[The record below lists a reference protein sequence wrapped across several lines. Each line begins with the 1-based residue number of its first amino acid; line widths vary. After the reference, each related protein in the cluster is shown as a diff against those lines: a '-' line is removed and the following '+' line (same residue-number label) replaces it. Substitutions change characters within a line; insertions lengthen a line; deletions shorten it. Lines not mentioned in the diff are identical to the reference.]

1 MPHKIGEVAE
11 AALVVLVP
19 QVEPLIGKYRERHD
33 SSAAL
38 GVPAH
43 ITVNYPF
50 VPGVTRTEATL
61 EELAMLFAEW
71 EPFDFSLVHLAR
83 FPDVLYLAPE
93 PEAPFTNLIAAVAAR
108 YPESPPYGGA
118 HSEVIPHLTIAKTAD
133 ERVLKSL
140 ETRLASLLEGHLPVA
155 ARAEEVW
162 LLENQGERWENVVAF
177 RLGKRE

>member
-1 MPHKIGEVAE
+1 MPDKTGEVAE

-19 QVEPLIGKYRERHD
+19 EVEPLVGPFRARHD

-43 ITVNYPF
+43 ITINYPF

-61 EELAMLFAEW
+61 EELAELFAKW
-71 EPFDFSLVHLAR
+71 KPFAFSLVRLAR
-83 FPDVLYLAPE
+83 FPDLLYLAPE
-93 PEAPFTNLIAAVAAR
+93 PEDAFTDLIGAVAAR

-118 HSEVIPHLTIAKTAD
+118 HIEVIPHLTVVKTED
-133 ERVLKSL
+133 ERVLESL
-140 ETRLASLLEGHLPVA
+140 ETRLAGLLEGHLPVA

-177 RLGKRE
+177 RLGDRE